1 MPVIPGTVYH
11 PGWLFRQSHAS
22 TIIPST
28 WRRVPAL
35 AFARQRLELPDGDFL
50 DLDWNRTGA
59 RRAVVLCHG
68 LEGDAQRPYMRG
80 MARAFQAAGWDAA
93 AMNYRGCSGETN
105 RLPRNYHSGATDDLR
120 QVIAAVEEAGYN
132 KIALVGF
139 SLGGNLILKYLG
151 EDPAA
156 VSPAVRAAV
165 TVSVP
170 TDLAGTAAALIQPGN
185 AIYHARFLRK
195 LRRKI
200 RTKAVALGDE
210 TYAAPL
216 AGVRNI
222 VDFDDQFTGPL
233 HGFTD
238 GADYYARSSSQNW
251 LAAIEVPTLLLTA
264 ANDPILSPSCYPR
277 EAALSSSRFH
287 LEETAW
293 GGHVGFRLPG
303 LRYYS
308 ELRALAFVKE
318 TVKETVE
325 ENAHG

>member
-1 MPVIPGTVYH
+1 MPVIPGTAYH
-11 PGWLFRQSHAS
+11 PGWLFRQAHAS

-50 DLDWNRTGA
+50 DLDWVRSGA

-105 RLPRNYHSGATDDLR
+105 RLPRNYHSGATEDLR
-120 QVIAAVEEAGYN
+120 QVVAAVQEAGYN
-132 KIALVGF
+132 KIVLVGF

-151 EDPAA
+151 EDPVA

-170 TDLAGTAAALIQPGN
+170 TDLAGTAEALIQPGN

-200 RTKAVALGDE
+200 RAKAVALGDE
-210 TYAAPL
+210 AYAAPL

-222 VDFDDQFTGPL
+222 VDFDDLFTGPL
-233 HGFTD
+233 HGFAG
-238 GADYYARSSSQNW
+238 GADYYARNSSQNW

-264 ANDPILSPSCYPR
+264 GNDPILSPSCYPR
-277 EAALSSSRFH
+277 EAASASSRFH

-308 ELRALAFVKE
+308 ELRALAFV
-318 TVKETVE
+318 E